1 MAAPQNA
8 GIPDSLDLGG
18 GYILEF
24 TALDATAGT
33 DVTAVKVSLATLTVD
48 NVSDGGGQAVIDI
61 TEATIAPVAPLWAPL
76 PTGVDADTAPAQA
89 EPVADT
95 SGGSALPA

>member
-1 MAAPQNA
+1 MPQNGA
-8 GIPDSLDLGG
+8 IPDSLDLGG

-48 NVSDGGGQAVIDI
+48 NVSAGG
-61 TEATIAPVAPLWAPL
+61 
-76 PTGVDADTAPAQA
+76 TGVNLS
-89 EPVADT
+89 
-95 SGGSALPA
+95 SGPFMLVPGPGA

>member
-18 GYILEF
+18 GYTLEF

-33 DVTAVKVSLATLTVD
+33 DVTSVKVSLATLTVN
-48 NVSDGGGQAVIDI
+48 NVSADQGSGSLIN
-61 TEATIAPVAPLWAPL
+61 PVTPLWLPVPL
-76 PTGVDADTAPAQA
+76 TDLNV
-89 EPVADT
+89 
-95 SGGSALPA
+95 GG

>member
-48 NVSDGGGQAVIDI
+48 NVSADSVGPPGQVVI
-61 TEATIAPVAPLWAPL
+61 PVPPLWVPVPA
-76 PTGVDADTAPAQA
+76 GTAN
-89 EPVADT
+89 D
-95 SGGSALPA
+95 